1 MSLSLHSRQV
11 ETRGPLLLVH
21 GGAWDIPDAALEAH
35 REGLQA
41 VLEVGTAAVQE
52 ETEALAGV
60 TTATRALEAHGAFNA
75 GYGAM
80 LNQDG
85 AAELDAGVM
94 TGATLDYG
102 AVMATQRLEHP
113 VGVARRLL
121 ETGEGRVRMLAGEGA
136 ERFADATGTELV
148 PNETLVHPRERRRHE
163 RIRAQAEANHPSR
176 SFRPGGAD
184 PQGRDTVGAVMRDA
198 TGTLAAATSTGGTP
212 FKPPGRV
219 GDSPLPGAG
228 FYADAHVAVSTTGW
242 GEAIAAVGLARSVRE
257 RVRAGDSAE
266 AAARASLSR
275 MHEQV
280 RAPDGGGA
288 TGGCIVVTPEEAAVA
303 FTTPRMA
310 RAWTDGTDAR
320 QRL

>member
-21 GGAWDIPDAALEAH
+21 GGAWDIPDAALESH
-35 REGLQA
+35 REGLQS
-41 VLEVGTAAVQE
+41 VLEAGTAAVQE
-52 ETEALAGV
+52 EAEALAGV

-85 AAELDAGVM
+85 A
-94 TGATLDYG
+94 
-102 AVMATQRLEHP
+102 
-113 VGVARRLL
+113 
-121 ETGEGRVRMLAGEGA
+121 A